1 MKKGLIIFGAFL
13 CLLIIT
19 MIAIPFAFK
28 GKFSQK
34 IKLAANET
42 VNAKVDFSEI
52 ELSLFRSFPQLNVEL
67 KNITV
72 TGVNEFDN
80 INLLSLE
87 SLSTSINISG
97 LWKSDELIVTSL
109 NFNRPSVN
117 LLVNKVG
124 KSNWDIAKPKA
135 DKKVTAD
142 KKVAAE
148 MKNTFIDLEKILIR
162 NASFSFSSEETLW
175 RNFGSFSLPYR
186 KRYPPFITSITA
198 SISSSPNQYAPGPGI
213 TTSLFKFIC

>member
-117 LLVNKVG
+117 LLVNKAG

-135 DKKVTAD
+135 DQKVTTE
-142 KKVAAE
+142 K
-148 MKNTFIDLEKILIR
+148 KNTFIDLEKIVIR
-162 NASFSFSSEETLW
+162 NASFSFSNEDTPMLFTMRNGTFDISGALKGSNSQLNIAGQADSVWFLLLNFIHYSNVLSEM
-175 RNFGSFSLPYR
+175 
-186 KRYPPFITSITA
+186 
-198 SISSSPNQYAPGPGI
+198 
-213 TTSLFKFIC
+213 